1 MASESPKYTKE
12 QVTQYYERINL
23 PDALRIYEV
32 AGVSAKAAL
41 SYLKELQKHH
51 LVSVPFENLV
61 SCVTTS
67 SEAMMSNI
75 Q

>member
-12 QVTQYYERINL
+12 QVTEYYERIGL
-23 PDALRIYEV
+23 PEALRIYEV
-32 AGVSAKAAL
+32 ADVSPKAAL

-61 SCVTTS
+61 SEIFRVLLDSTR
-67 SEAMMSNI
+67 
-75 Q
+75 